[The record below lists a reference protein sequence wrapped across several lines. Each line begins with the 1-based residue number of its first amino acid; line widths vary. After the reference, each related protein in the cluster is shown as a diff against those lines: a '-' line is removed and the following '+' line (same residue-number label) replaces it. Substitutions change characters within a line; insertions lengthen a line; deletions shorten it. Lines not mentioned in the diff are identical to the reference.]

1 MINKFIKIIGVKD
14 LLFLYK
20 GKNILE
26 NEVILNKIKNN
37 NNNNIIITAIKK
49 NKKKDNIRSI
59 ICPECQELA
68 FLSINDNFIKLD
80 HCINS
85 HKNEYSIN
93 EFIENQE
100 INESLI
106 KCNICNNDKSLYN
119 NNFYI
124 CASEKTSK
132 KYICQLCF
140 RNNIKNKENENVL
153 YYNKRYSCC
162 NKHNTEFVSYC
173 SFCNMNLCEICE
185 KMHNNHKNKI
195 ILYKKENLND
205 KKIKEIKK
213 EIKDNIKIINE
224 YKNEINQIKDMFN
237 IFIKNINEELDNYNK
252 LFNKMMIIL
261 NNLSNYQNIKKKEK
275 NFI

>member
-1 MINKFIKIIGVKD
+1 MPKVKFVFGKNIFDITNEDLNINESVIRKYMEILGEKD
-14 LLFLYK
+14 LIFLYK

-26 NEVILNKIKNN
+26 NEAILNKIKNN

-80 HCINS
+80 NCINS

-106 KCNICNNDKSLYN
+106 KCNICKNDKSLYN

-124 CASEKTSK
+124 YTPEKTSK
-132 KYICQLCF
+132 KYICQLC
-140 RNNIKNKENENVL
+140 K
-153 YYNKRYSCC
+153 
-162 NKHNTEFVSYC
+162 SY
-173 SFCNMNLCEICE
+173 
-185 KMHNNHKNKI
+185 
-195 ILYKKENLND
+195 
-205 KKIKEIKK
+205 
-213 EIKDNIKIINE
+213 
-224 YKNEINQIKDMFN
+224 
-237 IFIKNINEELDNYNK
+237 
-252 LFNKMMIIL
+252 
-261 NNLSNYQNIKKKEK
+261 
-275 NFI
+275 